1 MSPLDNPAIP
11 IAAPGEEDH
20 PEFATALHESKPLAR
35 QAVFPVVALCTDA
48 LWIVVSFVAAYY
60 LRFSLPL
67 FPLDPGYPSLQSYLP
82 GVAGALVI
90 WIVLLSRSGMYQMGQ
105 TRCLGDQLAAVF
117 KAGALS
123 FLLFLAAAFFFRDQT
138 YSRLVVALA
147 WVLTLILLGL
157 NRTTL
162 LRAVSRWLTRKGIGI
177 TRVAVVG
184 KGPHTAKILHN
195 LTYRPPPGIVL
206 MGTIGT
212 GQMNCGDFEIRDLG
226 DLDHL
231 GGLLSAH
238 RIDRLIIT
246 IPFQHHQRI
255 LSVLR
260 ECARSRVSYDMVP
273 DLFGMMTTGF
283 QATDLG
289 GVPLL
294 VFRSRPIDG
303 WGAVTKRMTDLV
315 ASALLLVVLS
325 PVLGLIAVAIWRD
338 SGRPVLFGQ
347 KRVGLNNRLFTMY
360 KFRSMRVD
368 AEEAS
373 GPVWA
378 TPGDPRRTAVGRFLR
393 QWNLDELPQLW
404 NVLRGEM
411 SLVGPRPERPFFV
424 ERFREQVPRYL
435 DRHKVRAGL
444 TGWAQVNGLRGN
456 TSIEE
461 RTRFDIYYVEN
472 WSLWFDLKVFIRTLS
487 EWAKSKNAY

>member
-1 MSPLDNPAIP
+1 MDSSALRADASEPDVH
-11 IAAPGEEDH
+11 EEQSL
-20 PEFATALHESKPLAR
+20 PSHEGKPLAN
-35 QAVFPVVALCTDA
+35 QAVFPLVALVTDSAWIA
-48 LWIVVSFVAAYY
+48 LSFLAAYH
-60 LRFSLPL
+60 LRFSLGILPVE
-67 FPLDPGYPSLQSYLP
+67 YASPSLRSYLP
-82 GVAGALVI
+82 GLAGALII
-90 WIVLLSRSGMYQMGQ
+90 WLVLLSRSGLYQMGQ
-105 TRCLGDQLAAVF
+105 TRCLGDQLAAVL

-123 FLLFLAAAFFFRDQT
+123 CLLFLAAAFFFRDQT
-138 YSRLVVALA
+138 YSRAVVALT
-147 WVLTLILLGL
+147 WILTLILLGL

-162 LRAVSRWLTRKGIGI
+162 LRYVSRWLTRRGIGI

-184 KGPHTAKILHN
+184 RGPHTAKILHN
-195 LTYRPPPGIVL
+195 LTFRPPPGIVL
-206 MGTIGT
+206 VGTIGT
-212 GQMNCGDFEIRDLG
+212 GEMTCGDVEIDDLG
-226 DLDHL
+226 SLDHL
-231 GGLLSAH
+231 GPLLSVH

-255 LSVLR
+255 LTVLR
-260 ECARSRVSYDMVP
+260 ECARIRVSYDMVP

-283 QATDLG
+283 QASDLG

-303 WGAVTKRMTDLV
+303 WGAVAKRLTDIV
-315 ASALLLVVLS
+315 IASCALILLAPLFGV
-325 PVLGLIAVAIWRD
+325 IAVAIYRD
-338 SGRPVLFGQ
+338 SGRPILFGQ

-360 KFRSMRVD
+360 KFRSMRID
-368 AEEAS
+368 AEDAS

-378 TPGDPRRTAVGRFLR
+378 TPEDPRRTKVGRFLR
-393 QWNLDELPQLW
+393 KWNLDELPQFW
-404 NVLRGEM
+404 NVLRGDM

-435 DRHKVRAGL
+435 ERHRVRAGL

-472 WSLWFDLKVFIRTLS
+472 WSLWFDLKVLVRTLA
-487 EWAKSKNAY
+487 EWAKSRNAY

>member
-1 MSPLDNPAIP
+1 MDSPAVRV
-11 IAAPGEEDH
+11 GEIEA
-20 PEFATALHESKPLAR
+20 EERHEHRLPFHEGKPLAM
-35 QAVFPVVALCTDA
+35 QAVFPVVALLTDA
-48 LWIVVSFVAAYY
+48 AWIVVSFVIGYY
-60 LRFSLPL
+60 VRFSLGILAPQAQ
-67 FPLDPGYPSLQSYLP
+67 YPTLQSYLP
-82 GVAGALVI
+82 GLAGALII
-90 WIVLLSRSGMYQMGQ
+90 WLVLLARSGLYQMGQ

-123 FLLFLAAAFFFRDQT
+123 FLLFLAAAFFFGDQT
-138 YSRLVVALA
+138 YSRIVVAVT
-147 WVLTLILLGL
+147 WMLTLVLLGL

-162 LRAVSRWLTRKGIGI
+162 LRGVSRWLTRQGIGI
-177 TRVAVVG
+177 TRIAVIG

-206 MGTIGT
+206 LGTIGT
-212 GQMNCGDFEIRDLG
+212 GQMNCGDTEIADLG
-226 DLDHL
+226 SLDHL
-231 GGLLSAH
+231 GRLLSAH
-238 RIDRLIIT
+238 RVDRLIIT

-303 WGAVTKRMTDLV
+303 WGAVAKRVTDVVV
-315 ASALLLVVLS
+315 ASMMVVGLL
-325 PVLGLIAVAIWRD
+325 PVLGLVALAILRD
-338 SGRPVLFGQ
+338 SGRPIFFGQ

-360 KFRSMRVD
+360 KFRSMRID

-378 TPGDPRRTAVGRFLR
+378 TPEDPRRTNIGRFLR

-435 DRHKVRAGL
+435 ERHKVRAGM

-472 WSLWFDLKVFIRTLS
+472 WSLWFDLKVLFRTLS

>member
-1 MSPLDNPAIP
+1 MKDSPALVVDV
-11 IAAPGEEDH
+11 APRGDEG
-20 PEFATALHESKPLAR
+20 PETLPSFEGKPLAT
-35 QAVFPVVALCTDA
+35 QAIFPLIALLTDA
-48 LWIVVSFVAAYY
+48 LLIGVSFLLAYHI
-60 LRFSLPL
+60 RFSFGLIPVQGALP
-67 FPLDPGYPSLQSYLP
+67 PIRSYLP
-82 GVAGALVI
+82 GLAGALII
-90 WIVLLSRSGMYQMGQ
+90 WVALLSRSGLYQMGQ
-105 TRCLGDQLAAVF
+105 TRCLGDQLAAVI

-138 YSRLVVALA
+138 YSRVVVALL
-147 WVLTLILLGL
+147 WVFTVLLLGL
-157 NRTTL
+157 NRTTF
-162 LRAVSRWLTRKGIGI
+162 LRAVSRWLTRRGIGV

-184 KGPHTAKILHN
+184 RGPHTAKILHN
-195 LTYRPPPGIVL
+195 LTFRPPPGIVL
-206 MGTIGT
+206 VGTIGT
-212 GQMNCGDFEIRDLG
+212 GQMACGDRKVTDLG
-226 DLDHL
+226 PLDNL
-231 GGLLSAH
+231 GQLLAAH

-255 LSVLR
+255 LTVLR
-260 ECARSRVSYDMVP
+260 ECARQRVSYDMVP

-303 WGAVTKRMTDLV
+303 WGAVAKRLTDLV
-315 ASALLLVVLS
+315 ISITALILLS
-325 PVLGLIAVAIWRD
+325 PLFLIIAIAIWRD
-338 SGRPVLFGQ
+338 SGRPIFFGQ
-347 KRVGLNNRLFTMY
+347 KRVGLNNGVFTMY

-368 AEEAS
+368 AEETS

-378 TPGDPRRTAVGRFLR
+378 TPEDPRRTRVGRFLR
-393 QWNLDELPQLW
+393 KWNLDELPQLW
-404 NVLRGEM
+404 NVVKGEM

-435 DRHKVRAGL
+435 ERHKVRAGL

-472 WSLWFDLKVFIRTLS
+472 WSLWFDLKILIRTLV
-487 EWAKSKNAY
+487 EWARARNAY

>member
-1 MSPLDNPAIP
+1 MDSPAVLAGVPDVDERADYTLPS
-11 IAAPGEEDH
+11 
-20 PEFATALHESKPLAR
+20 HEGRPLAT
-35 QAVFPVVALCTDA
+35 QAIFPVVALLTDA
-48 LWIVVSFVAAYY
+48 IWIVVSFILAYY
-60 LRFSLPL
+60 LRFSLGILPAEA
-67 FPLDPGYPSLQSYLP
+67 GYPSLQSYLP
-82 GVAGALVI
+82 GLAGALII
-90 WIVLLSRSGMYQMGQ
+90 WLVLLSRSGLYQMGQ
-105 TRCLGDQLAAVF
+105 TRCLGDQLAAVLN
-117 KAGALS
+117 AGALS

-138 YSRLVVALA
+138 YSRIVVALT
-147 WVLTLILLGL
+147 WVLTLIFLGL

-162 LRAVSRWLTRKGIGI
+162 LRGVSRWLTSKGIGI
-177 TRVAVVG
+177 TRVAVIG
-184 KGPHTAKILHN
+184 RGPHTSTILHN
-195 LTYRPPPGIVL
+195 LAYRPPPGIVL
-206 MGTIGT
+206 VGTIGT
-212 GQMNCGDFEIRDLG
+212 GQMNCGDVTIPDLG
-226 DLDHL
+226 ILDEL
-231 GGLLSAH
+231 GPLLS
-238 RIDRLIIT
+238 RYRVDRLIIT

-303 WGAVTKRMTDLV
+303 WGAVAKRVVDLV
-315 ASALLLVVLS
+315 VSSVSLLILLPAFGVIAL
-325 PVLGLIAVAIWRD
+325 AIWRD
-338 SGRPVLFGQ
+338 SGGPVFFGQ
-347 KRVGLNNRLFTMY
+347 KRVGLNNGLFTMY

-368 AEEAS
+368 AEERS

-378 TPGDPRRTAVGRFLR
+378 TAEDPRRTGVGRFLR
-393 QWNLDELPQLW
+393 QWSLDELPQLW
-404 NVLRGEM
+404 NVVRGEM

-435 DRHKVRAGL
+435 ERHRVRAGL

-472 WSLWFDLKVFIRTLS
+472 WSLWLDLKVLVRTLS
-487 EWAKSKNAY
+487 EWAKSQNAY